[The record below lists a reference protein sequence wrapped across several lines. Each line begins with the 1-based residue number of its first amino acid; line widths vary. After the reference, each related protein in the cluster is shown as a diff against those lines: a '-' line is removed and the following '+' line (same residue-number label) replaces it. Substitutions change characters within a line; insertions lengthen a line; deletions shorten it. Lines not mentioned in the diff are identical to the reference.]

1 MTRRGI
7 TKTVLLNL
15 PLAVVAAILVWLQPR
30 AVAQQPSS
38 LSNRIEFVW
47 DANSETDLAG
57 YLVIVR
63 SPGGSVTNVVKA
75 PNSRCEFDP
84 LPALPLPWT
93 VVVHAFNTAGM
104 VSDPS
109 LPLTI
114 KAPSQPAGVRV
125 AISVEVNV
133 SQGDSTALIR
143 SGTVRQ
149 DGLAARQIP

>member
-15 PLAVVAAILVWLQPR
+15 HLAVVAAILVWLQPR

-38 LSNRIEFVW
+38 FANRIGFVW

-93 VVVHAFNTAGM
+93 VVVHAFSTAGLL
-104 VSDPS
+104 SDPS

-133 SQGDSTALIR
+133 SQGEATAPMR
-143 SGTVRQ
+143 TGTVSQ

>member
-7 TKTVLLNL
+7 TKTVLLNF
-15 PLAVVAAILVWLQPR
+15 PLAVVAAILVWLQPS

-38 LSNRIEFVW
+38 FANRIGFVW

-93 VVVHAFNTAGM
+93 VVVHAFNTAGLL
-104 VSDPS
+104 SDPS
-109 LPLTI
+109 IPLTI
-114 KAPSQPAGVRV
+114 KVPSQPAGVRV

-133 SQGDSTALIR
+133 SQGEATVPMR
-143 SGTVRQ
+143 TGTVRQ
-149 DGLAARQIP
+149 DGQSARQIP

>member
-38 LSNRIEFVW
+38 LSNRIGFVW

-63 SPGGSVTNVVKA
+63 SQVGSVTNVVKA
-75 PNSRCEFDP
+75 PNALCEFET

-93 VVVHAFNTAGM
+93 VVVHAFNTAGI

-149 DGLAARQIP
+149 DGQSARQIP